1 MWTLQ
6 EDIKLRELINKHGGK
21 KWKPISKDMISR
33 SQAQCRQRWALLC
46 NPNKQKRTW
55 SREENTKLGEL
66 VIEYGTGNWGKI
78 AAKLER
84 RNANQCLERWY
95 NQLNPNVVK
104 AAWLGDED
112 RVILEMQARI
122 GNRWAAIAKALPGRT
137 DNAVKN
143 RWHSS
148 VKFRKLRN
156 TAEENNKKLGPTQT
170 YLPVVAATGLR
181 LSDDEL
187 KDLIHKL
194 HEAHAIQMKNRGL
207 TVPQVVVVTS
217 AAAAAAAAS
226 TSKKH
231 APRKKSSLSTSQK
244 LSINTAVKNSTTNY
258 NNTSSSV
265 AKTSRVSTSKFLTSS
280 SSATAEQ
287 EQHQQ
292 RMSPIN
298 GFSGDDIKALMS
310 LDPIMKNSAKTPR
323 LPKKR
328 KSSSKQSKKTKK
340 AQQQQNDQTLKRKLP
355 IPQARFEV

>member
-1 MWTLQ
+1 MLSDQHDTVSLIFSRSPNTTPGRSAIRHMWTLQ

-55 SREENTKLGEL
+55 SSEENTKLGEL

-78 AAKLER
+78 AARLER
-84 RNANQCLERWY
+84 RNANQCRERWY

-122 GNRWAAIAKALPGRT
+122 GNRWAAIAKSLPGRT
-137 DNAVKN
+137 ENAVKN

-148 VKFRKLRN
+148 VKFRKLRK
-156 TAEENNKKLGPTQT
+156 TAEENNKKLGPTQK

-194 HEAHAIQMKNRGL
+194 HETH
-207 TVPQVVVVTS
+207 
-217 AAAAAAAAS
+217 
-226 TSKKH
+226 
-231 APRKKSSLSTSQK
+231 
-244 LSINTAVKNSTTNY
+244 
-258 NNTSSSV
+258 
-265 AKTSRVSTSKFLTSS
+265 
-280 SSATAEQ
+280 
-287 EQHQQ
+287 
-292 RMSPIN
+292 
-298 GFSGDDIKALMS
+298 
-310 LDPIMKNSAKTPR
+310 AKTPR

-328 KSSSKQSKKTKK
+328 KASPKQSKKTKK
-340 AQQQQNDQTLKRKLP
+340 AR
-355 IPQARFEV
+355 